1 MDKEL
6 ARMINVLLSI
16 KNNIS
21 LLDANNPAELIKLKL
36 KNKLKEG
43 IN

>member
-6 ARMINVLLSI
+6 ARMINVLLTI

-21 LLDANNPAELIKLKL
+21 LLDHDNEADLIRLKL
-36 KNKLKEG
+36 KTKLKEG
-43 IN
+43 IK